1 MAWCLHEV
9 VAQKDRNFLENCV
22 SISITR
28 DGRRQRLLCRFGG
41 CTDAWQSLI
50 KGFDLLTSNSH
61 GLIIK
66 AVNGIDL
73 AKFEPHTLVLLFLRC
88 V

>member
-9 VAQKDRNFLENCV
+9 VAQKDRSFLEKCV

-50 KGFDLLTSNSH
+50 KGFDLLTSSH

-66 AVNGIDL
+66 AVNGINL
-73 AKFEPHTLVLLFLRC
+73 AKFEPHTIMSFLRC